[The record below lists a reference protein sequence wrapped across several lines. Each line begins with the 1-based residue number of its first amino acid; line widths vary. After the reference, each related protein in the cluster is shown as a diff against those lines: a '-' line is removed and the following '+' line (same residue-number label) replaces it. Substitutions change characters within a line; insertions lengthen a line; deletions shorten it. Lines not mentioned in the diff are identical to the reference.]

1 MIKKDRLVKLTQKV
15 LSFNSENPPGNELK
29 LAKFIAADM
38 RSLGLEVKLYTFAKN
53 RPNIIATL
61 KGRLPRAWGAFES
74 ILITPHFDTVP
85 IGNGWKYDT
94 LRAGMA
100 VCVEG
105 FPAKDGKHVF
115 GGASS
120 LIVKAT
126 GQVLKIQGKILWIPP
141 EYLGKSSCSHR
152 DSR

>member
-1 MIKKDRLVKLTQKV
+1 
-15 LSFNSENPPGNELK
+15 
-29 LAKFIAADM
+29 M
-38 RSLGLEVKLYTFAKN
+38 RFV
-53 RPNIIATL
+53 IV
-61 KGRLPRAWGAFES
+61 
-74 ILITPHFDTVP
+74 ILILVVGMLAIVVPLAAHHSFPSQFDVNKPSTMDGKVTTVQWGNPHVSVFMNVTDKTNGTVNWEIQLTSP
-85 IGNGWKYDT
+85 QALIGNGWKNDT